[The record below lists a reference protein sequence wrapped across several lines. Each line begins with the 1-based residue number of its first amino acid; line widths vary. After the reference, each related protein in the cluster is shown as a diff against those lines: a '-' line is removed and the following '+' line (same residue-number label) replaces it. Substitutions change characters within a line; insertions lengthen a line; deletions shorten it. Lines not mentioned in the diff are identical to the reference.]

1 MLKIRLRR
9 GGATHSPF
17 YRIVVSD
24 SLRTPGASVVEQIG
38 HYHPARN
45 PADMKIDRERV
56 EFWISKGA
64 QLSPTVKSILKNATP
79 AAAQPVTAGGEQA

>member
-24 SLRTPGASVVEQIG
+24 SLRTPSARVLEQIG
-38 HYHPARN
+38 HYDPKKN
-45 PADMKIDRERV
+45 PADVKIDRTRV
-56 EFWISKGA
+56 DYWMSKGA
-64 QLSPTVKSILKNATP
+64 QLSPTVKSILKKDKP
-79 AAAQPVTAGGEQA
+79 TA

>member
-38 HYHPARN
+38 HYHPGKN
-45 PADMKIDRERV
+45 PADMKIDRQRV
-56 EFWISKGA
+56 EFWVSKGA
-64 QLSPTVKSILKNATP
+64 QLSPTVKSILKSAP
-79 AAAQPVTAGGEQA
+79 GAVAPVTASGEQP

>member
-38 HYHPARN
+38 HYHPGKS
-45 PADMKIDRERV
+45 PAEMKIDRQRV
-56 EFWISKGA
+56 DFWVSKGA
-64 QLSPTVKSILKNATP
+64 QLSPTVKSILKKTQP
-79 AAAQPVTAGGEQA
+79 AQPVPPVQP